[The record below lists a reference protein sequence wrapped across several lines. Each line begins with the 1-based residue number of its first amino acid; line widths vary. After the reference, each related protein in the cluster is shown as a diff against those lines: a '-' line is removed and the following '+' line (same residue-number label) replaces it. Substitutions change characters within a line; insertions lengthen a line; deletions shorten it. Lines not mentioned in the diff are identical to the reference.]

1 MTELFDSLY
10 SNEQLKT
17 YIQLKI
23 SENALPH
30 ALIFEGAKGSGKTT
44 VALMTAQA
52 LEPEYASKIGKL
64 ATPDVTLHEPTDGKK
79 SIGVALVRDI
89 KTAAYVKPQELSMRV
104 FIIRQAQTMTPEA
117 QNALLKILEEPP
129 KNVYFFLLC
138 ENASMLLPTV
148 RSRAPVLKM
157 SVLGDDEL
165 AQYMAQTS
173 KKAEV
178 MQRNSPDEY
187 RMLMRSCAGSIGA
200 AIEKLGTPSA
210 DAEKLRTQTLELIN
224 LLSEGKKDKTLLFFV
239 KTKFTREGL
248 DALLLMLSCAM
259 RDMLKL
265 KYGELNDTLYF
276 VSYDEAENLSACFAR
291 STLMNLYTLSES
303 LRQKLAVNVNID
315 AYCVRCA
322 DVLSD
327 GARK

>member
-1 MTELFDSLY
+1 MTDIFDSLY
-10 SNEQLKT
+10 SNEQLKM

-23 SENALPH
+23 SDNSLPH
-30 ALIFEGAKGSGKTT
+30 ALIFEGVKGSGKTT

-52 LEPEYASKIGKL
+52 LEPEYAAKISKL

-79 SIGVALVRDI
+79 SIGVALIRDI
-89 KTAAYVKPQELSMRV
+89 KTAAYIKPQELSVRV
-104 FIIRQAQTMTPEA
+104 FIIRQSQTMTPEA

-138 ENASMLLPTV
+138 DNASILLPTV

-165 AQYMAQTS
+165 AQYMVSTS

-178 MQRNSPDEY
+178 MQKNAPDDY
-187 RMLMRSCAGSIGA
+187 RMLIRSCAGSIGA

-210 DAEKLRTQTLELIN
+210 DSERLREQTLELIT
-224 LLSEGKKDKTLLFFV
+224 LLSQGKKDKTLLFFV
-239 KTKFTREGL
+239 KTKFTREAL

-265 KYGELNDTLYF
+265 KYGELSYTLYF
-276 VSYDEAENLSACFAR
+276 VSYDKAENLSADFAR
-291 STLMNLYTLSES
+291 AALMNIYSASES

-327 GARK
+327 AARK